1 MAITPLSASSE
12 APDGTQRRRRGQ
24 ATPTYNS
31 PPSSVFPTSKLEPA
45 ANQGEVKK
53 TLQNITLA
61 PRVSRKPTSL
71 WLGINRQRTVDQE
84 NQVLRM
90 RTRRIVTTSLAA
102 QRFL

>member
-1 MAITPLSASSE
+1 MDKRRQLIIHRLHRFFPPASS
-12 APDGTQRRRRGQ
+12 
-24 ATPTYNS
+24 S
-31 PPSSVFPTSKLEPA
+31 PPRIKARL
-45 ANQGEVKK
+45 KK

>member
-12 APDGTQRRRRGQ
+12 APDGTQRRLRGQ

-53 TLQNITLA
+53 NPAKYYLGTSRITQA
-61 PRVSRKPTSL
+61 NFAMVRH
-71 WLGINRQRTVDQE
+71 
-84 NQVLRM
+84 
-90 RTRRIVTTSLAA
+90 
-102 QRFL
+102 